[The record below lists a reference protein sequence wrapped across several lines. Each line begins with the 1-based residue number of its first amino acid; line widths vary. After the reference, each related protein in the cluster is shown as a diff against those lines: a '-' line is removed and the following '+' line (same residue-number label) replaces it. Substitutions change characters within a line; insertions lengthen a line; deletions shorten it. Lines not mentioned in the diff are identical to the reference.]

1 MVTQR
6 IDQSAVIAALRGAAP
21 YIRIYKGKIFVIKAG
36 GAVFGDVAGTRALVE
51 QIAILHLLGIRVVLV
66 HGGGPQLD
74 EMQRSLG
81 IKPRL
86 VRGRRIT
93 DNQSIDA
100 TMMVLNGLI
109 NTRILAT
116 CRELG
121 IDAVGLSGV
130 DAGLVRAVRRPPVPV
145 DGESVDYGFVGD
157 IVSIDTTVLRK
168 ELDAGLMP
176 VISPI
181 SADDAGIV
189 LNINADTVAAAIGAA
204 LGAEKLILCTGAA
217 GILERPDDPRSLV
230 SFTDLPGLK
239 RMEMAGNFEGG
250 MLPKASAIEAA
261 IRGGVRR
268 VHVISYIA
276 RDSVLAEVFTNEG
289 TGTMIVADVKAL
301 TPAEQHPEMVA
312 TIQGARES

>member
-1 MVTQR
+1 MVKHHS
-6 IDQSAVIAALRGAAP
+6 DQSAVIGALRSAAP
-21 YIRIYKGKIFVIKAG
+21 YIRLYKGKIFVIKAG
-36 GAVFGDVAGTRALVE
+36 GAVFGDVAGTRALIE
-51 QIAILHLLGIRVVLV
+51 QIAILHHLGIRVVLV

-81 IKPRL
+81 IEPRM
-86 VRGRRIT
+86 VRGRRVT
-93 DNQSIDA
+93 DDRSIDA
-100 TMMVLNGLI
+100 TTMVLSGLI

-130 DAGLVRAVRRPPVPV
+130 DAGLVRANRRPPVKIE
-145 DGESVDYGFVGD
+145 GESVDYGYVGD

-168 ELDAGLMP
+168 QLDAGLMP
-176 VISPI
+176 VISPL
-181 SADDAGIV
+181 SADDAGVV

-204 LGAEKLILCTGAA
+204 LGAEKLILCTGAS
-217 GILERPDDPRSLV
+217 GILERKDDPRSLV
-230 SFTDLPGLK
+230 SYTDLAGLK
-239 RMEMAGNFEGG
+239 RLEKSGSLEDG
-250 MLPKASAIEAA
+250 MLPKASAIESA

-268 VHVISYIA
+268 VHVISFNA

-301 TPAEQHPEMVA
+301 TPAEQHSE
-312 TIQGARES
+312 GASKSS